1 MTRHFNHVPIPELP
15 NLIRTTI
22 NGKRHYSTPS
32 GELISITSLLSTN
45 TPDSILK
52 WRENVGDD
60 VANYVMRAAA
70 NRGTKVHKLV
80 ELTLS
85 NTETYGEI
93 SEFGVLPVGLFN
105 LMAAELEKIDNIR
118 VLEQPLYSVELG
130 VAGTVDA
137 IAEYNS
143 SLACLDFKTASR
155 IRTKEDIA
163 NYFLQ
168 CTFYSKAW
176 EEMTGEK
183 IEKIVIIM
191 ASEDGHSEVFE
202 EKPSNY
208 TKQLESMV
216 EKYHNGTL

>member
-15 NLIRTTI
+15 NLVRTTI

-85 NTETYGEI
+85 NIETYGEI

-155 IRTKEDIA
+155 IRTKEDIT

-208 TKQLESMV
+208 AKQLQSMV
-216 EKYHNGTL
+216 QEYHNGQM

>member
-15 NLIRTTI
+15 NLVRTTI

-85 NTETYGEI
+85 NIETYGEI

-155 IRTKEDIA
+155 IRTKEDIT

-202 EKPSNY
+202 ENPSNY
-208 TKQLESMV
+208 VKQLESMV
-216 EKYHNGTL
+216 QEYHNGQM